1 MGSSGSDARRQLP
14 PGPRYPGVI
23 NTILWLRRMM
33 PLLEGSQR
41 RYGDV
46 WTLRLMRGGGSH
58 DASSKEPATMVFV
71 SDPALVE
78 QVLTTDTSILHGEAK
93 VITPLVGANSV
104 LVIDG
109 PEHTAQRNLLLPSL
123 HGEKIEGY
131 RDVIAR
137 LCEEEIA
144 TWPLNEPFQLLP
156 RMEELTLSAIMTVI
170 FGMTL
175 EDRRDVMRTQVR
187 ALTTYRDKP
196 WTAVSMQM
204 AYMRG
209 KEPPAA
215 FRAVRDPLDKTIF
228 EEIKRAREDPGIDD
242 RDDILASLVRAHHDD
257 GSPMTD
263 QEIRDELMTLLMQ
276 GHTSTA
282 TALSWALERV
292 VRHPEVHDRLR
303 AEAESGDDK
312 YLDAVFKE
320 TLRQRTPIPVIGRG
334 VYGQPYQLGEW
345 ELHPPTMV
353 MCNPMMLHRRADLY
367 PEPERFRPE
376 RFLEKPAGTYT
387 WIPFGGGVRHCLG
400 RSFATLEI
408 KIVLRMLTSR
418 LRLAAVDQRD
428 ERLIR
433 RGVALSPAEGA
444 RLTLLERTPA
454 VPAASS

>member
-1 MGSSGSDARRQLP
+1 
-14 PGPRYPGVI
+14 
-23 NTILWLRRMM
+23 MM
-33 PLLEGSQR
+33 PLLEKSQR

-46 WTLRLMRGGGSH
+46 WTLRLMRAGAGTH
-58 DASSKEPATMVFV
+58 DAEADSKEPATMVFV
-71 SDPALVE
+71 SNPALVE
-78 QVLTTDTSILHGEAK
+78 QVLTTDTSVLHGEAK
-93 VITPLVGANSV
+93 VITPLVGEHSV
-104 LVIDG
+104 LVLDG
-109 PEHTAQRNLLLPSL
+109 PEHTVQRNLLLPSL

-131 RDVIAR
+131 RDVITGLA
-137 LCEEEIA
+137 EEEIS

-175 EDRRDVMRTQVR
+175 QDRRELLRKQVR
-187 ALTTYRDKP
+187 ALTRYRDKP

-228 EEIKRAREDPGIDD
+228 EEIKRAREDPELEE
-242 RDDILASLVRAHHDD
+242 RDDILASLVQAQHED
-257 GSPMTD
+257 GSPMGD

-292 VRHPEVHDRLR
+292 VRHPDVHERLR
-303 AEAESGDDK
+303 AEAETGDGD

-320 TLRQRTPIPVIGRG
+320 TLRQRTPIPVIGRR

-418 LRLAAVDQRD
+418 VRLAAVNQRD

-433 RGVALSPAEGA
+433 RGVALSPADGA
-444 RLTLLERTPA
+444 RLVLLERSPA